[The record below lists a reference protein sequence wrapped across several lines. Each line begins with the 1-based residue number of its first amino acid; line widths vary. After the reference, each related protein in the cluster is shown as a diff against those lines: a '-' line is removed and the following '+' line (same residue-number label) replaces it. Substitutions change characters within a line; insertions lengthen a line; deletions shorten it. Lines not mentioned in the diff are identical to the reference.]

1 VATPLTHPS
10 SASSPRSR
18 KTAALVRSIVAL
30 SAAGAAVVA
39 INAEFR
45 PLPEVLA
52 RRALIVREGSLRWL
66 DPSETPARR
75 AIFLAKTS
83 AQGALD
89 DVYIAQARTGPD
101 DRIIS
106 LGGLYNLTQSNA
118 AEESALTVD
127 PSNTFAAFVTRV
139 DGRADA
145 ISVIDGRG
153 ERAEVAAETGARVRL
168 AVTRWQRSGRPAG
181 YGIERF
187 DLVRAADRVALAFEG
202 TSLVA
207 TVEGRARVRIEPS
220 RDFALG
226 ERREL
231 VRHRARV
238 AAQMDAWVPW
248 AVNTVRA
255 VPWIGAEPI
264 ELLESVAFGAEHQL
278 ARLRQSTVGTGSRQD
293 DAQDLADVLSG
304 SSNANGA
311 TLEGPVENWP
321 PAPIAPLVQPAL
333 AREGEWSP
341 LVREGDPFSRANPG
355 APPPMYITFL
365 RPDPER
371 LDGRTFFAAW
381 DPRQI
386 EMHVAPGSEEPIG
399 ATGETGTGAIPRDE
413 RTMSRLVGAFNG
425 AFQAIHG
432 EFGVFAEGMV
442 LLPAK
447 PYAATLALMGDG
459 DLGFGSWPRGL
470 RQIPNDIVEFRQNM
484 TAIVDDGTYNPWRR
498 GYWGG
503 IHGQTTDTHTTRT
516 AICLTRDNHVLYAWG
531 DHLEPS
537 TLGRALVAARCV
549 YAVHL
554 DMNGSNTGFELYR
567 VSAPAQHP
575 ALEHPLVGGFEA
587 EGTISGLPNM
597 TFRARKLVRRMSHNL
612 PRYIR
617 RDPRDFFYLLLRS
630 TLPGEPLRPAV
641 APAQQG
647 EGTWHVSGLGAH
659 AFPWPMAR
667 TRVRPDPARADRWVN
682 LARVDARRVTLA
694 PPDAAQGVVARFVGG
709 SFSRTPGATRLTM
722 TTGTSGPRWSIA
734 TQGDGLAGEPL
745 RAGMSVLRGA
755 GIDAEGYLV
764 IAVTDRAAP
773 DLVQRALDLAGCGPT
788 RIALSDTVLAL
799 PTGQGVLGESAPA
812 TSVATLS
819 LVSRAWTGARRI
831 FPEVTPVGPAVWTP
845 PMQRRVRYERNPDQ
859 EGTMRVNIVG
869 GTPLV
874 VPIRGWSPQDGGA
887 PAAP

>member
-1 VATPLTHPS
+1 MP
-10 SASSPRSR
+10 SR
-18 KTAALVRSIVAL
+18 KTRALVRSTIAL
-30 SAAGAAVVA
+30 TVVGAAIVA

-45 PLPEVLA
+45 PIQEVLA
-52 RRALIVREGSLRWL
+52 RRSIAVREGSLRWL
-66 DPSETPARR
+66 DPSDSPVRR
-75 AIFLAKTS
+75 AIFLGKTAS
-83 AQGALD
+83 TPGALD
-89 DVYIAQARTGPD
+89 DVYIAQVRTGPD

-106 LGGLYNLTQSNA
+106 LSGLYNLTQSNA

-139 DGRADA
+139 DGRAEA
-145 ISVIDGRG
+145 ISIIDGRG
-153 ERAEVAAETGARVRL
+153 ERAEVAAETGARLRL

-187 DLVRAADRVALAFEG
+187 DLLRSAERVALAFEG

-207 TVEGRARVRIEPS
+207 TIDGRARVRVEPS
-220 RDFALG
+220 REFALG
-226 ERREL
+226 EHREL
-231 VRHRARV
+231 VRHRAHV

-278 ARLRQSTVGTGSRQD
+278 ARLRQSTVGTSTRQD
-293 DAQDLADVLSG
+293 DAQDLQDVLSG
-304 SSNANGA
+304 GANPSGA
-311 TLEGPVENWP
+311 ALEGPVENWP
-321 PAPIAPLVQPAL
+321 PQRITPLVQPAL

-386 EMHVAPGSEEPIG
+386 EMHVVPGSEEPIG

-447 PYAATLALMGDG
+447 PYAATIALMADG

-470 RQIPNDIVEFRQNM
+470 RQIPDEIVEFRQNM
-484 TAIVDDGTYNPWRR
+484 TAIIDDGTYNPWRR

-516 AICLTRDNHVLYAWG
+516 ALCLTRDNHVLYAWG
-531 DHLEPS
+531 DHLQPS
-537 TLGRALVAARCV
+537 TLGRALIAARCV

-567 VSAPAQHP
+567 VSPPAQHP
-575 ALEHPLVGGFEA
+575 PLEHALVSGFET

-630 TLPGEPLRPAV
+630 TLPGEPLRPPIS
-641 APAQQG
+641 PAQQG
-647 EGTWHVSGLGAH
+647 EGTWHVNGLGEH
-659 AFPWPMAR
+659 PFPWPMAR

-682 LARVDARRVTLA
+682 LVRIDARRVTLA
-694 PPDAAQGVVARFVGG
+694 APDAAQGVVARFVGG
-709 SFSRTPGATRLTM
+709 SFARTPGATRLTM
-722 TTGTSGPRWSIA
+722 TTGNSGPRWSIA

-745 RAGMSVLRGA
+745 RPGMSVLRGA
-755 GIDAEGYLV
+755 GIDSEGYLV
-764 IAVTDRAAP
+764 IAAADRAAP
-773 DLVQRALDLAGCGPT
+773 DLVQRALDLAGCGPN
-788 RIALSDTVLAL
+788 RIALTDAVLTL
-799 PTGQGVLGESAPA
+799 PTGQGVLGESAAA
-812 TSVATLS
+812 THTATLS

-831 FPEVTPVGPAVWTP
+831 FTEVTPVGPAVWTP
-845 PMQRRVRYERNPDQ
+845 PMQRRVRYERNPNQ

-869 GTPLV
+869 GTPIV
-874 VPIRGWSPQDGGA
+874 VPIRGWTPPDAGA
-887 PAAP
+887 TPGH

>member
-1 VATPLTHPS
+1 MAPKLPSLTPALRT
-10 SASSPRSR
+10 R
-18 KTAALVRSIVAL
+18 KTRALARSIGAL
-30 SAAGAAVVA
+30 CALALGIVA
-39 INAEFR
+39 IDSEFR

-52 RRALIVREGSLRWL
+52 RRQLTVREGSLRWL
-66 DPSETPARR
+66 DPSDAPARR
-75 AIFLAKTS
+75 AIFLARNS
-83 AQGALD
+83 ATQGSLD

-106 LGGLYNLTQSNA
+106 LSGLYNLTRSDA

-139 DGRADA
+139 DGRIDA
-145 ISVIDGRG
+145 ISIIDGRG

-168 AVTRWQRSGRPAG
+168 AVTRWQRSGRPSG
-181 YGIERF
+181 YGVERF
-187 DLVRAADRVALAFEG
+187 DLVRAAQRVSLLFEG

-207 TVEGRARVRIEPS
+207 TVEERARVRIEPS

-226 ERREL
+226 EHREL
-231 VRHRARV
+231 VRHRAHV

-293 DAQDLADVLSG
+293 DAQDLQDVLSG
-304 SSNANGA
+304 ASNNGGA
-311 TLEGPVENWP
+311 QLEGPVEQWP
-321 PAPIAPLVQPAL
+321 PAPITPLVQPAL

-371 LDGRTFFAAW
+371 LDGRTFLAAW

-386 EMHVAPGSEEPIG
+386 ELHVAPGSEEPIG

-470 RQIPNDIVEFRQNM
+470 RQIPNDVIEFRQNM
-484 TAIVDDGTYNPWRR
+484 TAIVDDGQYNPWRR

-516 AICLTRDNHVLYAWG
+516 ALCLTRENHVIYAWG
-531 DHLEPS
+531 DHLEPQ
-537 TLGRALVAARCV
+537 TLGRALLAARCV
-549 YAVHL
+549 YAIHL

-567 VSAPAQHP
+567 VSPPAQHP
-575 ALEHPLVGGFEA
+575 PLEHALVGGFEA

-630 TLPGEPLRPAV
+630 TLPGEPLRPPV
-641 APAQQG
+641 TPAQQG
-647 EGTWHVSGLGAH
+647 EGTWHVNGLGTH

-682 LARVDARRVTLA
+682 LVRIDPRRVTLA
-694 PPDAAQGVVARFVGG
+694 APDTRDGLVARFVGG

-722 TTGTSGPRWSIA
+722 TTGNNGSRWSIA

-755 GIDAEGYLV
+755 GIDSEGYLV

-773 DLVQRALDLAGCGPT
+773 DLVQRALDLAGCGPS
-788 RIALSDTVLAL
+788 RIALSDTVLTL

-812 TSVATLS
+812 TSTPTLA

-831 FPEVTPVGPAVWTP
+831 FPEVTPVSPSVWTP

-869 GTPLV
+869 GSPVV
-874 VPIRGWSPQDGGA
+874 VPIRGWSAPDAGG
-887 PAAP
+887 PAH